1 MRIAS
6 DALALQSS
14 KLPPNAKTAI
24 AAIAGVR
31 PVLLA
36 RATYQTVAATKAG
49 TFLTYTFPAGALRP
63 GDQLALKLY
72 GVVTNPSAFVD
83 TFFAEV
89 DVIQDSAFQIL
100 SAVFATINNTTTNP
114 VSWCLDAALAFSV
127 PKTNEQTFLASV
139 SSASTA
145 RAERLP
151 NAALMVGGYM
161 AMTVT
166 NAADFAA
173 ATTGGQPVSTATTG
187 SYQISTLNAN
197 NQTFSNERPTA
208 ISVKITNGSFNSF
221 AVMGGW
227 LMGL

>member
-31 PVLLA
+31 PVVFA

-49 TFLTYTFPAGALRP
+49 TFLTYTFPAGGLRP

-100 SAVFATINNTTTNP
+100 SAVFASVNNTTNNP
-114 VSWCLDAALAFSV
+114 VSWCLEAALAFSV
-127 PKTNEQTFLASV
+127 PLTNEQTFLALTGKAPV
-139 SSASTA
+139 SPASI
-145 RAERLP
+145 P
-151 NAALMVGGYM
+151 SPSLMVGGFM
-161 AMTVT
+161 AMVVT

-208 ISVKITNGSFNSF
+208 ISVKITNGSFCNF